1 MILDIYSKWM
11 WQIWLIWQKDERGQK
26 VQKWVDIG
34 DIGEKAGYMHVLLS
48 QLRSVHY
55 NRPKRPNWTVFAVLS
70 SCVQCLFNHDCVCYI
85 YIGVVCA
92 HVLLIVVLSVHS
104 GLLRR
109 LESCEES
116 HLTQSHNDWSAET
129 TLFLTLV
136 ALCFS
141 EKMLRFRPPC
151 EIFVD
156 VTCSVFQWSKLLQ
169 T

>member
-1 MILDIYSKWM
+1 MT
-11 WQIWLIWQKDERGQK
+11 DERGQK

-48 QLRSVHY
+48 QLQSVHY
-55 NRPKRPNWTVFAVLS
+55 NSPKRPNWTVLAVLP
-70 SCVQCLFNHDCVCYI
+70 SCVVCSIIIISTLELYMHM
-85 YIGVVCA
+85 CFS
-92 HVLLIVVLSVHS
+92 LLCWVSTVACYDGSC
-104 GLLRR
+104 
-109 LESCEES
+109 ESYEES

-141 EKMLRFRPPC
+141 EKMLGFRPPC
-151 EIFVD
+151 EIFVN
-156 VTCSVFQWSKLLQ
+156 VTCSLYHCTIFLEDDLPRVQSEGWRCSNDQ